1 MRRSVAA
8 ALVVALAALVLLAPR
23 PERAEAI
30 PTPCDV
36 PLIDQGCSAVGDVV
50 GAVAG
55 AGADAA
61 GKAILGTLTGWVGDG
76 ASWLLK
82 QVAEAIDDTT
92 RVDLGAPWFAEHY
105 GFMFGVGAILLLPLL
120 LLSVLQALLR
130 QDPGL
135 LARAALLHLPAAMLL
150 TGLAV
155 AVTQTALAVTDA
167 LSAELTAGIAEDTG
181 SLAQGLSAVS
191 LPGSGIPLF
200 ASFVLALFMAI
211 AAVFVWIELVL
222 RAAAIYIA
230 VMFLPL
236 FLAAMIWPATSGWIR
251 RLVQLLVAAVL
262 SKLVIVATLSLG
274 LSAFSSGDSPSAVLA
289 GAGMFMLA
297 AFSPFVLCSL
307 LPLVSEAAGPQRE
320 SRHAL
325 AGATGAALAWNVART
340 RIAFG
345 AGGGAARALG
355 RGGPGAVGP
364 RGGPGPGGGGMA
376 LAAPGAWGPP
386 GGAGGVGA
394 ANQPGSAP
402 MTARTVVA
410 GMTAGPA
417 AGPAAGERRAA
428 SSGSGAD
435 PEPGVTGR
443 RRPRTPPPILPT
455 RPARG
460 GHGA

>member
-1 MRRSVAA
+1 MRRTVAA
-8 ALVVALAALVLLAPR
+8 ALVAALAALALLASAPQ
-23 PERAEAI
+23 RAEAI

-61 GKAILGTLTGWVGDG
+61 GQAILGTLTGWVGDG
-76 ASWLLK
+76 ASWLLE

-92 RVDLGAPWFAEHY
+92 RVDLGATWFAEHY

-135 LARAALLHLPAAMLL
+135 LVRAAFLNLPAAMLL

-167 LSAELTAGIAEDTG
+167 LAAELTAGIAEDTG

-297 AFSPFVLCSL
+297 AFSPFVLFSL
-307 LPLVSEAAGPQRE
+307 LPLVSDAAQPQRE

-325 AGATGAALAWNVART
+325 AGATGASLAWNVART
-340 RIAFG
+340 RMAFG
-345 AGGGAARALG
+345 AGGGAERGVG
-355 RGGPGAVGP
+355 RGGPGPVGP
-364 RGGPGPGGGGMA
+364 RGGPGPGGGGIA
-376 LAAPGAWGPP
+376 LAGPGPAGPA
-386 GGAGGVGA
+386 GGAGGASA
-394 ANQPGSAP
+394 AGRTAASP
-402 MTARTVVA
+402 MTASPVPA
-410 GMTAGPA
+410 GSSAGP
-417 AGPAAGERRAA
+417 PAGERRVGPA
-428 SSGSGAD
+428 GPDAD
-435 PEPGVTGR
+435 SPPSATTR
-443 RRPRTPPPILPT
+443 RRPRTPPPVLPP

-460 GHGA
+460 GHAA

>member
-1 MRRSVAA
+1 MSRTVAA
-8 ALVVALAALVLLAPR
+8 ALVAALAALLFLAP
-23 PERAEAI
+23 PPQRAEAV

-61 GKAILGTLTGWVGDG
+61 GEAILGTLTGWVGDG
-76 ASWLLK
+76 AAWLLE
-82 QVAEAIDDTT
+82 QVATAIDDSTQ
-92 RVDLGAPWFAEHY
+92 VDLGAPWFAEHY

-135 LARAALLHLPAAMLL
+135 LVRAALLHPPAAMLL

-191 LPGSGIPLF
+191 LPGTGIPMF

-297 AFSPFVLCSL
+297 AFSPFVLFSL
-307 LPLVSEAAGPQRE
+307 LPLVSEAAQPQRE

-325 AGATGAALAWNVART
+325 AGATGATLAWNVART
-340 RIAFG
+340 RMAFGAAG
-345 AGGGAARALG
+345 AGGGVG
-355 RGGPGAVGP
+355 RGGPGPVGP
-364 RGGPGPGGGGMA
+364 RGGVGPGPGGGRMA
-376 LAAPGAWGPP
+376 LAGPGPQGPP
-386 GGAGGVGA
+386 GGAGGPRGPSGA
-394 ANQPGSAP
+394 GVSP
-402 MTARTVVA
+402 MTAGAAPTGTPAGTRTQERPA
-410 GMTAGPA
+410 GSTAPD
-417 AGPAAGERRAA
+417 AGSGQGAA
-428 SSGSGAD
+428 S
-435 PEPGVTGR
+435 R
-443 RRPRTPPPILPT
+443 RRPRTAPAVLPP
-455 RPARG
+455 RPAGG

>member
-1 MRRSVAA
+1 M
-8 ALVVALAALVLLAPR
+8 
-23 PERAEAI
+23 
-30 PTPCDV
+30 
-36 PLIDQGCSAVGDVV
+36 
-50 GAVAG
+50 AG

-61 GKAILGTLTGWVGDG
+61 GQAILGTLTGWVGDG
-76 ASWLLK
+76 AAWILE
-82 QVAEAIDDTT
+82 QVATAIDDTT

-135 LARAALLHLPAAMLL
+135 LARAAFLHLPAAMLL

-167 LSAELTAGIAEDTG
+167 LSAELTAGIAKDTG
-181 SLAQGLSAVS
+181 SLAEGLSAVS
-191 LPGSGIPLF
+191 LPGTGIPLF

-236 FLAAMIWPATSGWIR
+236 FLAAMIWPSTSGWIR

-297 AFSPFVLCSL
+297 AFSPFVLFSL
-307 LPLVSEAAGPQRE
+307 LPLVSEAAQPQRE

-340 RIAFG
+340 RMAFG
-345 AGGGAARALG
+345 AGGGASRSLG
-355 RGGPGAVGP
+355 RGGPGPVGP
-364 RGGPGPGGGGMA
+364 RRGPGPGGGSMA
-376 LAAPGAWGPP
+376 LAGTGPRGPAGGAGGTRAP
-386 GGAGGVGA
+386 GGAGVSPMGA
-394 ANQPGSAP
+394 GA
-402 MTARTVVA
+402 VA
-410 GMTAGPA
+410 AGTPAGPRA
-417 AGPAAGERRAA
+417 AERRAGSAA
-428 SSGSGAD
+428 SDAHPEQGA
-435 PEPGVTGR
+435 TSR
-443 RRPRTPPPILPT
+443 RRPRTPPPVLPP

>member
-1 MRRSVAA
+1 MSRTVAA
-8 ALVVALAALVLLAPR
+8 ALVAALAALVLLAP
-23 PERAEAI
+23 PPQRAEAI

-61 GKAILGTLTGWVGDG
+61 GQAILGTLTGWVGDG

-82 QVAEAIDDTT
+82 QVAKAIDDTT

-130 QDPGL
+130 QDAGL
-135 LARAALLHLPAAMLL
+135 LARAAFLHLPAAMLL
-150 TGLAV
+150 TGLAI

-191 LPGSGIPLF
+191 LPGAGIPLF

-297 AFSPFVLCSL
+297 AFSPFVLFSL
-307 LPLVSEAAGPQRE
+307 LPLVSDAAQPQRE

-325 AGATGAALAWNVART
+325 AGATGATLAWNVART
-340 RIAFG
+340 RMAFG
-345 AGGGAARALG
+345 AGGGGGRIG
-355 RGGPGAVGP
+355 RGGPGPVGP
-364 RGGPGPGGGGMA
+364 HGGPGRGGGGTA
-376 LAAPGAWGPP
+376 LAGPSP
-386 GGAGGVGA
+386 LGLAGGAGG
-394 ANQPGSAP
+394 
-402 MTARTVVA
+402 ARVA
-410 GMTAGPA
+410 GRAGASPMTAGPVP
-417 AGPAAGERRAA
+417 AGTPTSPRTGERRAA
-428 SSGSGAD
+428 STAPDAD
-435 PEPGVTGR
+435 SRPSATSR
-443 RRPRTPPPILPT
+443 HRPRTPPPVLPP

>member
-1 MRRSVAA
+1 MRRVGVAI
-8 ALVVALAALVLLAPR
+8 LVATLAAFVLLAPQ
-23 PERAEAI
+23 PQRAEAT

-36 PLIDQGCSAVGDVV
+36 PLIDHGCSAVGEVV

-61 GKAILGTLTGWVGDG
+61 GQAILGSLTGWVGDG
-76 ASWLLK
+76 ASWLLE
-82 QVAEAIDDTT
+82 QVAKAIDDTT
-92 RVDLGAPWFAEHY
+92 RVDLGASWFAEHY

-120 LLSVLQALLR
+120 LLSVVQALLR
-130 QDPGL
+130 QDAGL
-135 LARAALLHLPAAMLL
+135 LVRAALLHLPAAMLL

-167 LSAELTAGIAEDTG
+167 LSAELTAGISEDTG

-200 ASFVLALFMAI
+200 ASFVLALFIAI

-251 RLVQLLVAAVL
+251 RLVQLLAAAVL

-274 LSAFSSGDSPSAVLA
+274 LSAFASGDSPSAILA

-297 AFSPFVLCSL
+297 AFSPFVLFSL
-307 LPLVSEAAGPQRE
+307 LPLVADAAQPQRE
-320 SRHAL
+320 SRQAL
-325 AGATGAALAWNVART
+325 AGATGASLAWNVART
-340 RIAFG
+340 RMAFG
-345 AGGGAARALG
+345 AGHGAGRAIG
-355 RGGPGAVGP
+355 SASAGGP
-364 RGGPGPGGGGMA
+364 RGVGPGGGAGGGGMTLAAPRHPGPGGGAGA
-376 LAAPGAWGPP
+376 GPGASGRPGLSAATTSAAAGAGSPRPQAAGHAPSGADEGSAPGA
-386 GGAGGVGA
+386 
-394 ANQPGSAP
+394 
-402 MTARTVVA
+402 
-410 GMTAGPA
+410 PA
-417 AGPAAGERRAA
+417 
-428 SSGSGAD
+428 
-435 PEPGVTGR
+435 R
-443 RRPRTPPPILPT
+443 RRPRTPPPIIPA
-455 RPARG
+455 RPVRG